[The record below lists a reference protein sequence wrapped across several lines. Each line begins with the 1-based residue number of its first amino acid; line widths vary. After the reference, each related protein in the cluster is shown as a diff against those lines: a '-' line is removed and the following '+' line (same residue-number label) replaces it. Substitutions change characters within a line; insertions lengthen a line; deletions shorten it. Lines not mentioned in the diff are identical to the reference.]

1 MKTQIVGKN
10 IEVTESIRNTIE
22 EEMKVIDKYFSN
34 KDIDAKVLVR
44 TYPVGEKVE
53 VTVFMDKDHT
63 LRQEVVSEDL
73 YLGIKEA
80 VSKMERQIRK
90 FKSRIIDSKQKQD
103 LVNMFNDKNSEEV
116 TNKITKRKTFEDK
129 LMTEEEAILQF
140 ELSGHDFY
148 IFTDADSEYT
158 KLIYKRKDL
167 EYGIIEI
174 N

>member
-1 MKTQIVGKN
+1 MKIQMVGKN

-22 EEMKVIDKYFSN
+22 QEMQVIDKYFLN
-34 KDIDAKVLVR
+34 KELDAKVVVR
-44 TYPVGEKVE
+44 TYPVGQKVE
-53 VTVFMDKDHT
+53 ITVFVDKDHT
-63 LRQEVVSEDL
+63 LRQEEVSEDL
-73 YLGIKEA
+73 YVSIKEA

-90 FKSRIIDSKQKQD
+90 FKARIIDSKQKRELLNVFLDKEVNED
-103 LVNMFNDKNSEEV
+103 LKKV
-116 TNKITKRKTFEDK
+116 TKRKSFEDK

-148 IFTDADSEYT
+148 IFTDANTEYT
-158 KLIYKRKDL
+158 KVIYKRKDK